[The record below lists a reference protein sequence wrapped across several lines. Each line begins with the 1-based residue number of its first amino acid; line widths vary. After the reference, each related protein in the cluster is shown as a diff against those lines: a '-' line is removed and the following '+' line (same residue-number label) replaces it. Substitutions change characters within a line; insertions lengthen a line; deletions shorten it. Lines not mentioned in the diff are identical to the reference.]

1 MLNRNKYISPK
12 PALYAKKESP
22 LKKYEEMKKYY
33 KLIVSIL
40 IILIVLAIEP
50 LLDWILNTSGLEDSL
65 LISQKHNLLIVA
77 FSWFIIE
84 VIRRLKTIFLGR
96 FDISKEDNLRSR
108 KLHTQ
113 INILEKI
120 LVFIIVLSTIGLIL
134 LSFENI
140 RKIGIGIFASA
151 GLAGIIIGISAQKVV
166 GTLLAG
172 IQIAITQPFRID
184 DAVLVENEWGWIEEI
199 NLTYVVVK
207 LWDQRRLVLP
217 STYFLEK
224 PFQNWTRNNADIIGS
239 VFLYTDYTI
248 PFDVLRKEL
257 TSLLTK
263 SNLWDKN
270 VNVLQVT
277 DSKENT
283 VEIRILVSAKNSPTA
298 WDLRVYIREKMIEF
312 IQNNYPDSLPKTRI
326 TINDNSINTQDRI

>member
-1 MLNRNKYISPK
+1 
-12 PALYAKKESP
+12 
-22 LKKYEEMKKYY
+22 MKKYY
-33 KLIVSIL
+33 KLIISTL
-40 IILIVLAIEP
+40 IILVLLAIEP
-50 LLDWILNTSGLEDSL
+50 ILRSISSISGLEESL
-65 LISQKHNLLIVA
+65 LITQKHNLLIVA
-77 FSWFIIE
+77 FSWLIIE
-84 VIRRLKTIFLGR
+84 VIRRIKSVFLGR
-96 FDISKEDNLRSR
+96 FDISQEDNLKSR

-113 INILEKI
+113 FNILEKV
-120 LVFIIVLSTIGLIL
+120 LQFIIVLSAIGLIL

-151 GLAGIIIGISAQKVV
+151 GLAGIIIGISAQKAV

-207 LWDQRRLVLP
+207 IWDQRRLVLP

-224 PFQNWTRNNADIIGS
+224 PFQNWTRNNADIIGT
-239 VFLYTDYTI
+239 VFLYTDYSI
-248 PFDVLRKEL
+248 SFDELRKEL
-257 TSLLTK
+257 TRLLNK
-263 SNLWDKN
+263 SELWDKK

-277 DSKENT
+277 DSKETN

-326 TINDNSINTQDRI
+326 TINDNTQKQERNSNY